1 MLLGNLFVLDCDKP
15 SISSKEEIK
24 FPNGSGNEVFGKGWV
39 KIQYGIGV
47 TCLEREGWGCDAKL
61 E

>member
-1 MLLGNLFVLDCDKP
+1 MLLGNLFVLDCD
-15 SISSKEEIK
+15 
-24 FPNGSGNEVFGKGWV
+24 NGSGNDVIGEGWV